1 LPTKPPAPTTKPPT
15 ATPTPISVAPTATPQ
30 EISYQVFTAGEPVNC
45 WCNPYTGELGA
56 YDGDTEACLDALPS
70 ECQP

>member
-1 LPTKPPAPTTKPPT
+1 LPTKPPTPTTRPPT

-30 EISYQVFTAGEPVNC
+30 EIVYQVFTAGGAVNC
-45 WCNPYTGELGA
+45 WCNPHTGGLGA
-56 YDGDTEACLDALPS
+56 YDGDTEACLGALPS